1 MKEDNPAGPA
11 LKFDHVSVAFD
22 DKRAL
27 ENVSFEVPPGD
38 TRILL
43 GAAGSGKTTVLKAAL
58 GLIKPNSGRVFVF
71 GRDITDMQEDQLFD
85 VRSKIGMLFQESAL
99 FDSMTIEDNVAY
111 PLLNQRAIQCTFE
124 QALPRVTDALRFVEL
139 EGTLEKFPSELSG
152 GMRRRVGVAR
162 AVVTDPPLVL
172 FDSPTAG
179 LDPVT
184 ANTIVKLI
192 VKQRDVK
199 RTTTLLVTH
208 RYKNGDL
215 LANYHYEAATDSL
228 DPNRAPYR
236 PPGKTEF
243 MGFKE
248 GKLIFVGAQPELEAT
263 KDPYLSKFVK
273 HNG

>member
-111 PLLNQRAIQCTFE
+111 PLLNQRAIQCSLE

>member
-1 MKEDNPAGPA
+1 
-11 LKFDHVSVAFD
+11 LV
-22 DKRAL
+22 
-27 ENVSFEVPPGD
+27 
-38 TRILL
+38 
-43 GAAGSGKTTVLKAAL
+43 
-58 GLIKPNSGRVFVF
+58 KPDAGRVFVF
-71 GRDITDMQEDQLFD
+71 GRDITDMREDELFD

-111 PLLNQRAIQCTFE
+111 PLLNQRSILCSPE
-124 QALPRVTDALRFVEL
+124 QALPRVKDALRFVEL
-139 EGTLEKFPSELSG
+139 EGTLDKFPSELSG

-184 ANTIVKLI
+184 ANTIIKLI

-208 RYKNGDL
+208 RFKNGDM
-215 LANYHYEAATDSL
+215 LANYHYEPGTDSL
-228 DPNRAPYR
+228 EPNSKEYL
-236 PPGKTEF
+236 PPGKTQF
-243 MGFKE
+243 LGFRE
-248 GKLIFVGAQPELEAT
+248 GKLIFEGGEVEFEASH
-263 KDPYLSKFVK
+263 DPYVSKFVN

>member
-1 MKEDNPAGPA
+1 MEDKPAPIA
-11 LKFDHVSVAFD
+11 LKFEHVTVSFNEQP
-22 DKRAL
+22 AL
-27 ENVSFEVPPGD
+27 SDVSFEVPSGD
-38 TRILL
+38 TRILF
-43 GAAGSGKTTVLKAAL
+43 GAAGSGKTTVLKTAL
-58 GLIKPNSGRVFVF
+58 GLVKPQSGRVFLF
-71 GRDITDMQEDQLFD
+71 GQDITDMPEDALFD
-85 VRSKIGMLFQESAL
+85 MRSKIGMLFQESAL

-111 PLLNQRAIQCTFE
+111 PLLNQRSIHVSPE
-124 QALPRVTDALRFVEL
+124 EALKRVKDALRFVEL

-162 AVVTDPPLVL
+162 AVVTDPPLTL

-184 ANTIVKLI
+184 ANTIIKLV

-199 RTTTLLVTH
+199 HTTTLLVTH

-215 LANYHYEAATDSL
+215 LANWHYDESVDGL
-228 DPNRAPYR
+228 EPNRNGHRLA
-236 PPGKTEF
+236 GQTQF

-248 GKLIFVGAQPELEAT
+248 GRLIFLGGQAELEAS
-263 KDPYLSKFVK
+263 KDPYISKFVL